1 VREFLLISIGAALGA
16 NARYWLA
23 NWFAQRLGVEF
34 PWGTL
39 FINVTGSLLIG
50 LILTLLGQRLLADPA
65 YRLLLVTGFLGAYTT
80 FSTFSYETVA
90 LLQAG
95 AYVAALGNAFNS
107 VALGL
112 TATVA
117 GIWLARW
124 LT

>member
-1 VREFLLISIGAALGA
+1 VREFIFISIGAALGA
-16 NARYWLA
+16 NARYWIA
-23 NWFAQRLGVEF
+23 TWFAERWGGGY

-50 LILTLLGQRLLADPA
+50 LLVTLLGQRLLADPA
-65 YRLLLVTGFLGAYTT
+65 YRLLLITGFLGAYTT

-95 AYVAALGNAFNS
+95 SYIAALGNAINS

-112 TATVA
+112 TATVG

-124 LT
+124 LA

>member
-23 NWFAQRLGVEF
+23 NWFAERCSAEY

-50 LILTLLGQRLLADPA
+50 LLVTLLGHRLLADPA

-90 LLQAG
+90 LLQTG
-95 AYVAALGNAFNS
+95 AYLTALGNAINS

-112 TATVA
+112 TATVG

-124 LT
+124 LG

>member
-1 VREFLLISIGAALGA
+1 MREFLLISLGAALGA

-23 NWFAQRLGVEF
+23 TWFAERWGAGY

-50 LILTLLGQRLLADPA
+50 LLVTLLGQRLLADPA

-95 AYVAALGNAFNS
+95 SYIAALGNAINS

-112 TATVA
+112 TATVG

-124 LT
+124 LA

>member
-1 VREFLLISIGAALGA
+1 MREFILISIGAALGA

-23 NWFAQRLGVEF
+23 NWFAERWGGGY

-50 LILTLLGQRLLADPA
+50 LLVTLLGQRLLADPA
-65 YRLLLVTGFLGAYTT
+65 YRLLLITGFLGAYTT

-95 AYVAALGNAFNS
+95 SYFAALGNAINS

-112 TATVA
+112 TATVG

-124 LT
+124 LS

>member
-1 VREFLLISIGAALGA
+1 VREFIFISIGAALGA
-16 NARYWLA
+16 NARYWMA
-23 NWFAQRLGVEF
+23 NWFAERWGGGY

-50 LILTLLGQRLLADPA
+50 LLVTLLGQRLLADPA
-65 YRLLLVTGFLGAYTT
+65 YRLLLITGFLGAYTT

-95 AYVAALGNAFNS
+95 SYIAALGNAINS

-112 TATVA
+112 TATVG

-124 LT
+124 LA

>member
-1 VREFLLISIGAALGA
+1 M
-16 NARYWLA
+16 A
-23 NWFAQRLGVEF
+23 NWFAERWGAGY

-50 LILTLLGQRLLADPA
+50 LLVTFFGQRLLADPA
-65 YRLLLVTGFLGAYTT
+65 YRLLLITGFLGAYTT

-95 AYVAALGNAFNS
+95 SYIAALGNALNS

-112 TATVA
+112 TATIG

-124 LT
+124 LG

>member
-1 VREFLLISIGAALGA
+1 MREFIFISIGAALGA

-23 NWFAQRLGVEF
+23 NWFAERWGAGY

-50 LILTLLGQRLLADPA
+50 LLVTFFGQRLLADPA
-65 YRLLLVTGFLGAYTT
+65 YRLLLITGFLGAYTP

-95 AYVAALGNAFNS
+95 SYIAALGNALNS

-112 TATVA
+112 TATIG

-124 LT
+124 LG